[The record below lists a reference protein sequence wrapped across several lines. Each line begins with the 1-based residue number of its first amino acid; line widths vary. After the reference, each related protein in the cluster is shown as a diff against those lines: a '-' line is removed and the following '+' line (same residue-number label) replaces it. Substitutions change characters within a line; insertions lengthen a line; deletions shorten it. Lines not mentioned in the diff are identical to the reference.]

1 MARVPGGLPFPP
13 VLSDMS
19 RACLTA
25 GILAIL
31 AAPVSA
37 QIGLTSAP
45 RSVSLLATRQSSVTV
60 TVPADGIV
68 TTAWNIDPAEPLA
81 MTLRAFMGQPVLA
94 PVRAPTGGMKSMARL
109 TGYLTTDA
117 PAVAVLFTQSMGGGS
132 AQGGRQ
138 DELSGRGSAP
148 GILTLVVTTQ

>member
-13 VLSDMS
+13 VPSDMS

-25 GILAIL
+25 GILMIL

-37 QIGLTSAP
+37 QVGLTSAP
-45 RSVSLLATRQSSVTV
+45 RSVSLLATRQASVTV
-60 TVPADGIV
+60 TLAADGIV
-68 TTAWNIDPAEPLA
+68 ATAWNIDPAQPLA
-81 MTLRAFMGQPVLA
+81 VTLRAFVNQPVRA
-94 PVRAPTGGMKSMARL
+94 PARAPTGGVKSTARL
-109 TGYLTTDA
+109 MGYLTTHA
-117 PAVAVLFTQSMGGGS
+117 PAVAVLFTQSIGGGS

-138 DELSGRGSAP
+138 DELSGRGSPP

>member
-13 VLSDMS
+13 VPSDMS

-25 GILAIL
+25 GILMIL

-37 QIGLTSAP
+37 QVGLTSAP

-60 TVPADGIV
+60 TLAADGIV
-68 TTAWNIDPAEPLA
+68 ATAWNIDPAQPLA
-81 MTLRAFMGQPVLA
+81 VTLRDFVNQPVGA
-94 PVRAPTGGMKSMARL
+94 PARAPTGGSKSTARL
-109 TGYLTTDA
+109 MGYLTTHA
-117 PAVAVLFTQSMGGGS
+117 PAVAVLFTQSIGGGS

-138 DELSGRGSAP
+138 DKLSSRGSPP

>member
-1 MARVPGGLPFPP
+1 
-13 VLSDMS
+13 MS

-45 RSVSLLATRQSSVTV
+45 RSVSLLATRRSSVTV
-60 TVPADGIV
+60 TVPAEGIV

-81 MTLRAFMGQPVLA
+81 MTLRAFIGQPILA
-94 PVRAPTGGMKSMARL
+94 PPRAPTGGAKSIARL
-109 TGYLTTDA
+109 AGYLTTDA
-117 PAVAVLFTQSMGGGS
+117 PTVVVLFTRSIGGGS
-132 AQGGRQ
+132 AQGGWQ
-138 DELSGRGSAP
+138 DELSSRGSAP

>member
-1 MARVPGGLPFPP
+1 
-13 VLSDMS
+13 MS

-81 MTLRAFMGQPVLA
+81 MTLRAFMGQPGLA
-94 PVRAPTGGMKSMARL
+94 PAHVPTGGAKSITRF

-117 PAVAVLFTQSMGGGS
+117 PAVAALFTQPIGGGGE
-132 AQGGRQ
+132 QGERR
-138 DELSGRGSAP
+138 DELSGPDSAP
-148 GILTLVVTTQ
+148 GSLTLVVTTQ

>member
-1 MARVPGGLPFPP
+1 
-13 VLSDMS
+13 MS

-25 GILAIL
+25 GILTIL

-81 MTLRAFMGQPVLA
+81 MTLRAFTGQPVSA
-94 PVRAPTGGMKSMARL
+94 PAGAPTGGAKSIARL
-109 TGYLTTDA
+109 RGYLTTDA
-117 PAVAVLFTQSMGGGS
+117 PAAAVLSTQPIGGGS
-132 AQGGRQ
+132 EQGERQ
-138 DELSGRGSAP
+138 DVFSGPGSAP
-148 GILTLVVTTQ
+148 GSLTLVVTTQ